1 MNHNDVT
8 NGLKREIGFFS
19 ATILVVANMIGTGI
33 FTTSGFII
41 QELGSPGVMLLC
53 WIVGGIFALSGALC
67 YGELGAMFPLAGG
80 EYVYLRESFGKL
92 MAFLSGWIS
101 LIVGFS
107 APIAAATIAFATY
120 FFRAFPNF
128 LPMGTNAPL
137 VNNSILIITPVTVLA
152 SFIIIIFSLVHSH
165 SLWFGSRVQNVLT
178 TFKLLLIVSF
188 IAGGFFLGKGS
199 MPRLFDTSQTAS
211 IFSSQFAVSLI
222 FISFAYSGWN
232 AAAYLG
238 SEIKNPARNIPFS
251 LLTGTFLVMILYFL
265 LNVTYLSALSVSEM
279 SGALEVGAKAA
290 IALFGEK
297 VSYFVAGAIAIGLL
311 SVISAMIL
319 AGPRVY
325 YAMARDGVF
334 IKSLAKLRE
343 KHHTPAY
350 AIVLQGFLAIV
361 VAITASFDK
370 LLIYIGF
377 TLSLFAVLTVC
388 GLIILRTRNHRRH
401 SAYKTWGYPLTPIVF
416 ILGNLWIIFYSI
428 KNKPLISGFGLGTI
442 AMGALVY
449 LFINRRA
456 KSKQGVTINNEKTSL
471 W

>member
-1 MNHNDVT
+1 MNNNNVN
-8 NGLKREIGFFS
+8 NGLKREIGFFT

-41 QELGSPGVMLLC
+41 QELKSPEVMLVC

-67 YGELGAMFPLAGG
+67 YGELGAMFPFAGG

-120 FFRAFPNF
+120 FFRAFPNI
-128 LPMGTNAPL
+128 LPVEMNAPL
-137 VNNSILIITPVTVLA
+137 VNNAILIITPVTVLA
-152 SFIIIIFSLVHSH
+152 SVVIIIFSLIHSH
-165 SLWFGSRVQNVLT
+165 SLWFGSRVQNGLT
-178 TFKLLLIVSF
+178 IFKLVLIVGF
-188 IAGGFFLGKGS
+188 VAGGFWFGKGS
-199 MPRLFDTSQTAS
+199 MPRLFDTPQTVS
-211 IFSSQFAVSLI
+211 VFSGSFAVSLI

-251 LLTGTFLVMILYFL
+251 LLTGTMVVMLLYVL
-265 LNVTYLSALSVSEM
+265 LNLTYLSALTVPEM
-279 SGALEVGAKAA
+279 SGVMEVGAKAA
-290 IALFGEK
+290 ITLFGEK
-297 VSYFVAGAIAIGLL
+297 ASYLVSAAIAIGLL

-334 IKSLAKLRE
+334 IKTLAKLRE
-343 KHHTPAY
+343 KHQTPAY
-350 AIVLQGFLAIV
+350 AIVLQGSLAII

-388 GLIILRTRNHRRH
+388 GLIILRRRNHRRH
-401 SAYKTWGYPLTPIVF
+401 SAYKTWGYPLTPMVF
-416 ILGNLWIIFYSI
+416 ILGNLWIIYYSI
-428 KNKPLISGFGLGTI
+428 KNKPLTSGFGLGTI
-442 AMGALVY
+442 ALGGLVY
-449 LFINRRA
+449 SVISLLA
-456 KSKQGVTINNEKTSL
+456 KFKQRNHDR
-471 W
+471 

>member
-1 MNHNDVT
+1 MNHNDVG

-41 QELGSPGVMLLC
+41 QELGSPGSLLLC
-53 WIVGGIFALSGALC
+53 WIIGGIFALSGALC

-120 FFRAFPNF
+120 FFRAFPNL
-128 LPMGTNAPL
+128 LPMNMNAPL
-137 VNNSILIITPVTVLA
+137 CKSSILIVTPVTMLA
-152 SFIIIIFSLVHSH
+152 SVIIIVFSLVHSH

-188 IAGGFFLGKGS
+188 VAGGFFLGKGS

-211 IFSSQFAVSLI
+211 VFSGSFAVSLI

-251 LLTGTFLVMILYFL
+251 LLTGTFLVMILYLL
-265 LNVTYLSALSVSEM
+265 LNLTYLYALTVPEM
-279 SGALEVGAKAA
+279 SGVLEVGAKAA
-290 IALFGEK
+290 VTLFGEK

-334 IKSLAKLRE
+334 IKTLAKLRE

-350 AIVLQGFLAIV
+350 AIVLQGSLAIV

-377 TLSLFAVLTVC
+377 TLSLFVVLTVC
-388 GLIILRTRNHRRH
+388 GLIILRRRNHRRH

-428 KNKPLISGFGLGTI
+428 KNKPLTSGFGLGTI
-442 AMGALVY
+442 ALGGLIYIVISR
-449 LFINRRA
+449 LA
-456 KSKQGVTINNEKTSL
+456 KLKQRSHDR
-471 W
+471 

>member
-1 MNHNDVT
+1 MQNNDVS

-41 QELGSPGVMLLC
+41 QELGSPGSLLLC
-53 WIVGGIFALSGALC
+53 WIIGGIFALSGALC

-92 MAFLSGWIS
+92 MSFLSGWIS

-120 FFRAFPNF
+120 FFRAFPTL
-128 LPMGTNAPL
+128 LPMDMNASL
-137 VNNSILIITPVTVLA
+137 CNNSILIVTPVTMIA
-152 SFIIIIFSLVHSH
+152 SVIIIIFSLIHSH

-178 TFKLLLIVSF
+178 IFKLLLIVSF
-188 IAGGFFLGKGS
+188 VAGGFFWGKGS
-199 MPRLFDTSQTAS
+199 MPRLFDTSQTTS
-211 IFSSQFAVSLI
+211 VFSGSFAVSLI
-222 FISFAYSGWN
+222 YISFAYSGWN

-265 LNVTYLSALSVSEM
+265 LNVIYLYALSVPEM
-279 SGALEVGAKAA
+279 SGVLEVGAKAA
-290 IALFGEK
+290 ITLFGEQ

-334 IKSLAKLRE
+334 IKTLAKLRK
-343 KHHTPAY
+343 KHQTPAY
-350 AIVLQGFLAIV
+350 AIVLQGALAIV
-361 VAITASFDK
+361 MAITASFDK

-388 GLIILRTRNHRRH
+388 GLIILRRRNHHRH
-401 SAYKTWGYPLTPIVF
+401 SAYKTWGYPLTPIIF
-416 ILGNLWIIFYSI
+416 IVGNLWIIFYSI
-428 KNKPLISGFGLGTI
+428 KNKPLTSGFGLGTI
-442 AMGALVY
+442 ALGGLVY
-449 LFINRRA
+449 LFICRLA
-456 KSKQGVTINNEKTSL
+456 KSKQRSHDR
-471 W
+471 

>member
-1 MNHNDVT
+1 MNHNDVS

-67 YGELGAMFPLAGG
+67 YGERGAMFPLAGG

-92 MAFLSGWIS
+92 MGFLSGWIS

-120 FFRAFPNF
+120 FFRAFPNI
-128 LPMGTNAPL
+128 LPVEMNAPL
-137 VNNSILIITPVTVLA
+137 VNNSILIVTPVTIIA
-152 SFIIIIFSLVHSH
+152 SVIIIIFSLIHSH

-178 TFKLLLIVSF
+178 IFKLLLIVSF
-188 IAGGFFLGKGS
+188 MAGGFFWGKGS
-199 MPRLFDTSQTAS
+199 MPRLFDTSHTAS
-211 IFSSQFAVSLI
+211 VFSSSFAVSLI

-251 LLTGTFLVMILYFL
+251 LVTGTLLVMILYLL
-265 LNVTYLSALSVSEM
+265 LNLTYLYALSVADM
-279 SGALEVGAKAA
+279 SGVLDVGAKAA
-290 IALFGEK
+290 ATLFGEQ
-297 VSYFVAGAIAIGLL
+297 VSYFVAGAIAVGLL
-311 SVISAMIL
+311 SVISAMVL

-325 YAMARDGVF
+325 FAMARDGVF
-334 IKSLAKLRE
+334 FKAPAKLRG
-343 KHHTPAY
+343 KHQTPIY
-350 AIVLQGFLAIV
+350 SIGLQGMIGIAMAL
-361 VAITASFDK
+361 TASFDK

-388 GLIILRTRNHRRH
+388 GLLILRRRNHRRY
-401 SAYKTWGYPLTPIVF
+401 SAYKTWGYPLTPIIF
-416 ILGNLWIIFYSI
+416 IVGNLWIIFYSI
-428 KNKPLISGFGLGTI
+428 KNKPLTSGYALGTI
-442 AMGALVY
+442 ALGGLVY
-449 LFINRRA
+449 LFISCLA
-456 KSKQGVTINNEKTSL
+456 KSKQRRHDR
-471 W
+471 

>member
-1 MNHNDVT
+1 MPNNDVS
-8 NGLKREIGFFS
+8 NGLKREIGFFT
-19 ATILVVANMIGTGI
+19 ATILVMANMIGTGI

-41 QELGSPGVMLLC
+41 QELGSPEVMLLC

-120 FFRAFPNF
+120 FFRAFPNI
-128 LPMGTNAPL
+128 LPTEMNTPL
-137 VNNSILIITPVTVLA
+137 FNSSILIVTPVTVLA
-152 SFIIIIFSLVHSH
+152 SVIIIIFSLLHSH
-165 SLWFGSRVQNVLT
+165 SLWFGSRVQNALT
-178 TFKLLLIVSF
+178 LFKLFLIVSF
-188 IAGGFFLGKGS
+188 VVGGFLLGKGS
-199 MPRLFDTSQTAS
+199 LPRLFDAPKIAS
-211 IFSSQFAVSLI
+211 VFSGSFAVSLI

-251 LLTGTFLVMILYFL
+251 LVAGTFLVMLLYLL
-265 LNVTYLSALSVSEM
+265 LNLTYLYALSVPEM
-279 SGALEVGAKAA
+279 SGVLEVGAKAA
-290 IALFGEK
+290 VSLFGQQ
-297 VSYFVAGAIAIGLL
+297 VSYFVVAAIAMGLL

-334 IKSLAKLRE
+334 IKTLAKLRE
-343 KHHTPAY
+343 KHQTPAY
-350 AIVLQGFLAIV
+350 SIVLQGIIAIAM
-361 VAITASFDK
+361 AITASFDK

-377 TLSLFAVLTVC
+377 TLSFFAVLTVC
-388 GLIILRTRNHRRH
+388 GLIILRRRNHRRH
-401 SAYKTWGYPLTPIVF
+401 SAYKTWGYPLTPIIF
-416 ILGNLWIIFYSI
+416 IVGNLWIIFYSL
-428 KNKPLISGFGLGTI
+428 KDKPLTSAWGLGTI
-442 AMGALVY
+442 AVGCLVY
-449 LFINRRA
+449 LFISQRA
-456 KSKQGVTINNEKTSL
+456 KLKQGNRDS
-471 W
+471 

>member
-1 MNHNDVT
+1 MNHNDVS

-41 QELGSPGVMLLC
+41 QELGSPALMLLC

-92 MAFLSGWIS
+92 MAFLAGWIS

-120 FFRAFPNF
+120 FFRAFPNL
-128 LPMGTNAPL
+128 LPMNMNAPL
-137 VNNSILIITPVTVLA
+137 VNSSILIITPVTMLA
-152 SFIIIIFSLVHSH
+152 SVIIIVFSLVHSH

-188 IAGGFFLGKGS
+188 VAGGFFLGKGS
-199 MPRLFDTSQTAS
+199 MPRLFDTSQSAS
-211 IFSSQFAVSLI
+211 VFSGSFAVSLI

-265 LNVTYLSALSVSEM
+265 LNVTYLYALTVPEM
-279 SGALEVGAKAA
+279 RGVLEVGAKAA
-290 IALFGEK
+290 VNLFGEK

-334 IKSLAKLRE
+334 IKTLGKLRE
-343 KHHTPAY
+343 KHQTPAH
-350 AIVLQGFLAIV
+350 AIALQGALAIV
-361 VAITASFDK
+361 MAITASFDK

-377 TLSLFAVLTVC
+377 TLSLFAVLTVF
-388 GLIILRTRNHRRH
+388 GLILLRKRNHRRH
-401 SAYKTWGYPLTPIVF
+401 SGYKTWGYPLTPIVF
-416 ILGNLWIIFYSI
+416 IVGNLWIIFYSI
-428 KNKPLISGFGLGTI
+428 KNKPFTSGFGLGTI
-442 AMGALVY
+442 ALGGLIYIVISR
-449 LFINRRA
+449 LT
-456 KSKQGVTINNEKTSL
+456 KLKQRSHD
-471 W
+471 

>member
-1 MNHNDVT
+1 MNHNDVS

-41 QELGSPGVMLLC
+41 QELGSPEVMLLC
-53 WIVGGIFALSGALC
+53 WIVGGIFAFSGALC

-120 FFRAFPNF
+120 FFRAFPN
-128 LPMGTNAPL
+128 LSPMDMNASL
-137 VNNSILIITPVTVLA
+137 CHTSILIFTPVTVLA
-152 SFIIIIFSLVHSH
+152 SIIIIIFSLVHCH
-165 SLWFGSRVQNVLT
+165 SLWFGSRVQNALT
-178 TFKLLLIVSF
+178 VFKLILIVSF
-188 IAGGFFLGKGS
+188 VAGGFLLGKGS
-199 MPRLFDTSQTAS
+199 MPRLFDASQTAS
-211 IFSSQFAVSLI
+211 VFSGSFAVSLI

-238 SEIKNPARNIPFS
+238 GEIKNPARNIPFS
-251 LLTGTFLVMILYFL
+251 LLTGTFLVMLLYLL
-265 LNVTYLSALSVSEM
+265 LNLTYLYALTVPEM
-279 SGALEVGAKAA
+279 SGVLEVGAKAA
-290 IALFGEK
+290 ATLFGEQ
-297 VSYFVAGAIAIGLL
+297 VSHFVAAAIAIGLL

-334 IKSLAKLRE
+334 IKTLAKLRE
-343 KHHTPAY
+343 KHQTPAY
-350 AIVLQGFLAIV
+350 SIALQGGIAI
-361 VAITASFDK
+361 AMALTASFDK

-388 GLIILRTRNHRRH
+388 GLIILRRRNHRRH
-401 SAYKTWGYPLTPIVF
+401 SAYKTWGYPLTPLVF
-416 ILGNLWIIFYSI
+416 IVGNLWIIFYSI
-428 KNKPLISGFGLGTI
+428 KNKPLTSGWGLGTI
-442 AMGALVY
+442 ALGGLIYIVISRLAQ
-449 LFINRRA
+449 
-456 KSKQGVTINNEKTSL
+456 SKQRSHNR
-471 W
+471 

>member
-1 MNHNDVT
+1 MNHNDVS

-92 MAFLSGWIS
+92 MGFLSGWIS

-120 FFRAFPNF
+120 FFRAFPNI
-128 LPMGTNAPL
+128 LPVEMNAPL
-137 VNNSILIITPVTVLA
+137 VNNSILIVTPVTIIA
-152 SFIIIIFSLVHSH
+152 SVIIIIFSLIHSH

-178 TFKLLLIVSF
+178 IFKLLLIVSF
-188 IAGGFFLGKGS
+188 MAGGFFWGKGS
-199 MPRLFDTSQTAS
+199 MPRLFDTSHTAS
-211 IFSSQFAVSLI
+211 VFSSSFAVSLI

-251 LLTGTFLVMILYFL
+251 LVTGTLLVMILYLL
-265 LNVTYLSALSVSEM
+265 LNLTYLYALSVADM
-279 SGALEVGAKAA
+279 SGVLDVGAKAA
-290 IALFGEK
+290 ATLFGEQ
-297 VSYFVAGAIAIGLL
+297 VSYFVAGAIAVGLL
-311 SVISAMIL
+311 SVISAMVL

-325 YAMARDGVF
+325 FAMARDGVF
-334 IKSLAKLRE
+334 FKAPAKLRG
-343 KHHTPAY
+343 KHQTPIY
-350 AIVLQGFLAIV
+350 SIGLQGMIGIAMAL
-361 VAITASFDK
+361 TASFDK

-388 GLIILRTRNHRRH
+388 GLLILRRRNHRRY
-401 SAYKTWGYPLTPIVF
+401 SAYKTWGYPLTPIIF
-416 ILGNLWIIFYSI
+416 IVGNLWIIFYSI
-428 KNKPLISGFGLGTI
+428 KNKPLTSGYALGTI
-442 AMGALVY
+442 ALGGLVY
-449 LFINRRA
+449 LFISCLA
-456 KSKQGVTINNEKTSL
+456 KSKQRRHDR
-471 W
+471 

>member
-1 MNHNDVT
+1 MNHNDVS

-92 MAFLSGWIS
+92 MGFLSGWIS

-120 FFRAFPNF
+120 FFRAFPNI
-128 LPMGTNAPL
+128 LPVEMNAPL
-137 VNNSILIITPVTVLA
+137 VNNSILIVTPVTIIA
-152 SFIIIIFSLVHSH
+152 SVIIIIFSLIHSH

-178 TFKLLLIVSF
+178 IFKLLLIVSF
-188 IAGGFFLGKGS
+188 MAGGFFWGKGS
-199 MPRLFDTSQTAS
+199 MPRLFDTSHTAS
-211 IFSSQFAVSLI
+211 VFSSSFAVSLI

-251 LLTGTFLVMILYFL
+251 LVTGTLLVMILYLL
-265 LNVTYLSALSVSEM
+265 LNLTYLYALSVADM
-279 SGALEVGAKAA
+279 SGVLDVGAKAA
-290 IALFGEK
+290 ATLFGEQ
-297 VSYFVAGAIAIGLL
+297 VSYFVAGAIAVGLL
-311 SVISAMIL
+311 SVISAMVL

-325 YAMARDGVF
+325 FAMARDGVF
-334 IKSLAKLRE
+334 FKAPAKLRG
-343 KHHTPAY
+343 KHQTPIY
-350 AIVLQGFLAIV
+350 SIGLQGMIGIAMAL
-361 VAITASFDK
+361 TASFDK

-388 GLIILRTRNHRRH
+388 GLLILRRRNHRRH
-401 SAYKTWGYPLTPIVF
+401 SAYKTWGYPLTPIIF
-416 ILGNLWIIFYSI
+416 IVGNLWIIFYSI
-428 KNKPLISGFGLGTI
+428 KNKPLTSGYALGTI
-442 AMGALVY
+442 ALGGLVY
-449 LFINRRA
+449 LFISCLA
-456 KSKQGVTINNEKTSL
+456 KSKQRSHDR
-471 W
+471 